1 MRSARA
7 RAFLT
12 VLVVAGV
19 LGFPVIGQAPGS
31 AAAACGA
38 FHARGFLSGF
48 QPFSGSL
55 FYAAREGLAASA
67 SVVVSPGCSD
77 SAPGIESVVV
87 HYVTEPGTAA
97 SGTDYAENDGQ
108 TGLLCSD
115 VHAQCAAQGESPNS
129 QQNVTLMMGPP
140 GTEEAAVEAFR
151 FRLTGTTPTETPP
164 GYQEPFSVPV
174 YVVDADGPTR
184 AALEPGIASYSRS
197 ETFAN
202 ILIPVF
208 GAGASPP
215 GSVSYTLAPDPS
227 APATPG
233 QDFQD
238 LTGGSVPINNGVGY
252 INIGIVNDK
261 LGEGPE
267 NVVVTLSGTV
277 EGPASTTF
285 TILDNEESV
294 KPTSRFH
301 HPRHK
306 WRYKKSDYRIRE
318 FHVFTQ
324 DNAGGAGVVAA
335 ELALRRNLKNGKC
348 GWLTK
353 GGWKKQDCQ
362 NREWL
367 PTKYDDVGELFYYRM
382 KQLKSSVGTKIKNY
396 TAFSRAIDGAE
407 NVENDFVKKR
417 NDNTFEIKRA
427 RKKRR

>member
-1 MRSARA
+1 MRPGRI
-7 RAFLT
+7 RVLLT
-12 VLVVAGV
+12 ALALSGLV
-19 LGFPVIGQAPGS
+19 PVVGQAPARAAVACTGS
-31 AAAACGA
+31 
-38 FHARGFLSGF
+38 FHARGLLTGF
-48 QPFSGSL
+48 QPFAGSV
-55 FYAAREGLAASA
+55 FYAAREVTTATATIA
-67 SVVVSPGCSD
+67 VTPGCSD
-77 SAPGIESVVV
+77 SEPGTDPVSVQF
-87 HYVTEPGTAA
+87 VTEPGTAT
-97 SGTDYAENDGQ
+97 SPEDYQENDGQ
-108 TGLLCSD
+108 TGQLCAD
-115 VHAQCAAQGESPNS
+115 VHGQCGPP
-129 QQNVTLMMGPP
+129 QQNVTLTMGPM
-140 GTEEAAVEAFR
+140 GTEEPAVEAFR
-151 FRLTGTTPTETPP
+151 FRLTGTTPVVTSPNL
-164 GYQEPFSVPV
+164 QEPFSVPV
-174 YVVDADGPTR
+174 YVIDADGPTR
-184 AALEPGIASYSRS
+184 AALEPGTVYSRS
-197 ETFAN
+197 ETFAR

-208 GAGASPP
+208 GAGNPAP
-215 GSVSYTLAPDPS
+215 GSVSYTLTPDPS

-233 QDFQD
+233 QDYQD
-238 LTGGSVPINNGVGY
+238 LTGGSVPITNGVGY

-261 LGEGPE
+261 IGEGPE
-267 NVVVTLSGTV
+267 NVVVTLGGTV

-324 DNAGGAGVVAA
+324 DNQGGAGVVAA
-335 ELALRRNLKNGKC
+335 EIALRRNLKNGKC
-348 GWLTK
+348 AWLTQ

-407 NVENDFVKKR
+407 NVENDFVQKR
-417 NDNTFEIKRA
+417 NENTFEIKRS